1 MNINNAQYLQKT
13 VDTEDG
19 SIQYD
24 GVNYAISAEI
34 DEANVIVPLD
44 PANRHYAEILRQVD
58 AGTLT
63 IQEAE

>member
-1 MNINNAQYLQKT
+1 MDNITITSAQYQEINGERIGIWAT
-13 VDTEDG
+13 VD
-19 SIQYD
+19 
-24 GVNYAISAEI
+24 GVQTG
-34 DEANVIVPLD
+34 VPLD